1 MDHPEKLASCKS
13 SWMANLIGPCRNPG
27 YRVRRFMEDLRM
39 GIRVNTNVAS
49 LNAQRHLYNTTVKFQ
64 KSMERLSSGMRINRS
79 GDDAAGLAISESLKS
94 DIRAL
99 QQASR
104 NAADGIS
111 LVQVAEG
118 SLDEVNNILLRLR
131 ELAEQS
137 ATETLGEDERTYL
150 DSEFQ
155 ELLQEIDRISTTA
168 EFNGIMLLD
177 GSSQILDVQVGI
189 GTDAATSAVPI
200 DLTQIISS
208 DDLNLTFNTNPAI
221 GVNILG
227 TNGDTARAVIG
238 LVEAATG
245 TVSSVRSG
253 FGAAQNRLESSIR
266 NIGMTAEN
274 LAAANSRIR
283 DVDVALETSNMTSL
297 QILQQAGVS
306 ILSQSNMTSQLALN
320 LMGA

>member
-1 MDHPEKLASCKS
+1 
-13 SWMANLIGPCRNPG
+13 
-27 YRVRRFMEDLRM
+27 M

-49 LNAQRHLYNTTVKFQ
+49 LNAQRHLYNTTTRFQ

-104 NAADGIS
+104 NAADGVS

-137 ATETLGEDERTYL
+137 ATETLGEQERTYL

-155 ELLQEIDRISTTA
+155 ELLSEINRISTTA
-168 EFNGIMLLD
+168 EFNGIVLL
-177 GSSQILDVQVGI
+177 GGNNGQILDVQVGI
-189 GTDAATSAVPI
+189 GTDVATSTVPI
-200 DLTQIISS
+200 DLTQTISS
-208 DDLNLTFNTNPAI
+208 DALSLTLNADPNV

-227 TNGDTARAVIG
+227 TNGDDARVAIG
-238 LVEAATG
+238 LVEAATA
-245 TVSSVRSG
+245 TVSSVRAG
-253 FGAAQNRLESSIR
+253 FGAAQNRLETSIR

-274 LAAANSRIR
+274 LSAANSRIR

-306 ILSQSNMTSQLALN
+306 ILYQSNMTSQLALS
-320 LMGA
+320 LMGN

>member
-1 MDHPEKLASCKS
+1 
-13 SWMANLIGPCRNPG
+13 
-27 YRVRRFMEDLRM
+27 M
-39 GIRVNTNVAS
+39 GIRVNTNVGS
-49 LNAQRHLYNTTVKFQ
+49 LNAQRHLYNTTMKFQ

-137 ATETLGEDERTYL
+137 ATETLGENERNYL
-150 DSEFQ
+150 NDEFQ
-155 ELLQEIDRISTTA
+155 ELLLEIDRIGTTA

-177 GSSQILDVQVGI
+177 GTANSLDVQVGI
-189 GTDAATSAVPI
+189 GTVAATSTVPI
-200 DLTQIISS
+200 DLTQVISAS
-208 DDLNLTFNTNPAI
+208 DLGLVSGGGSLTIT
-221 GVNILG
+221 G
-227 TNGDTARAVIG
+227 TNGDAARVAIG

-245 TVSSVRSG
+245 TVSEVRAG
-253 FGAAQNRLESSIR
+253 FGAAQNRLETSIR

-274 LAAANSRIR
+274 LSAANSRIR

-320 LMGA
+320 LMGG

>member
-1 MDHPEKLASCKS
+1 
-13 SWMANLIGPCRNPG
+13 
-27 YRVRRFMEDLRM
+27 MEDQRM
-39 GIRVNTNVAS
+39 GIRVNTNVGS
-49 LNAQRHLYNTTVKFQ
+49 LNAQRHLYNTTMRFQ

-104 NAADGIS
+104 NASDGIS

-131 ELAEQS
+131 ELAEQA
-137 ATETLGEDERTYL
+137 ATETLGAAERVYL
-150 DSEFQ
+150 NDEFQ
-155 ELLQEIDRISTTA
+155 ELLLEIDRISGTA

-177 GSSQILDVQVGI
+177 GSMGNLDVQVGI
-189 GTDAATSAVPI
+189 GTNSATSAVPI

-208 DDLNLTFNTNPAI
+208 GELSLTAG
-221 GVNILG
+221 GVNIDG
-227 TNGDTARAVIG
+227 TNGDAARIAIG

-245 TVSSVRSG
+245 TVSSVRAG
-253 FGAAQNRLESSIR
+253 FGAAQNRLETSIR

-320 LMGA
+320 LLGA

>member
-1 MDHPEKLASCKS
+1 
-13 SWMANLIGPCRNPG
+13 
-27 YRVRRFMEDLRM
+27 M
-39 GIRVNTNVAS
+39 GIRINTNVGS
-49 LNAQRHLYNTTVKFQ
+49 LNAQRHLYNTTMGFQ

-111 LVQVAEG
+111 LVQTAEG

-131 ELAEQS
+131 ELAEQA
-137 ATETLGEDERTYL
+137 ATETLGESERVYL
-150 DSEFQ
+150 DNEFG
-155 ELLQEIDRISTTA
+155 ELLDEINRISTTA
-168 EFNGIMLLD
+168 EFNGIKLLD
-177 GSSQILDVQVGI
+177 GSQAILDVQVGI
-189 GTDAATSAVPI
+189 GTDASTSAVPI
-200 DLTQIISS
+200 DLTQIISATE
-208 DDLNLTFNTNPAI
+208 LNLTVGGAALSIT
-221 GVNILG
+221 G
-227 TNGDTARAVIG
+227 TDGDAARVAIG

-245 TVSSVRSG
+245 IVSSVRAG
-253 FGAAQNRLESSIR
+253 FGAAQNRLETSIR

-306 ILSQSNMTSQLALN
+306 ILSQSNMTSQLALK
-320 LMGA
+320 LLGA

>member
-1 MDHPEKLASCKS
+1 
-13 SWMANLIGPCRNPG
+13 
-27 YRVRRFMEDLRM
+27 MEDQIM
-39 GIRVNTNVAS
+39 GIRINTNVGS
-49 LNAQRHLYNTTVKFQ
+49 LNAQRHLYNTTMGFQ

-111 LVQVAEG
+111 LVQTAEG

-131 ELAEQS
+131 ELAEQA
-137 ATETLGEDERTYL
+137 ATETLGEEERVYL
-150 DSEFQ
+150 NSEFQ
-155 ELLQEIDRISTTA
+155 ELLDEIDRISITA
-168 EFNGIMLLD
+168 EFNGIKLLD
-177 GSSQILDVQVGI
+177 GSQAILDVQVGI

-200 DLTQIISS
+200 DLTQVISS
-208 DDLNLTFNTNPAI
+208 VDLSLTVGGAALSIT
-221 GVNILG
+221 G
-227 TNGDTARAVIG
+227 TDGDAARVAIG
-238 LVEAATG
+238 LVEAATA
-245 TVSSVRSG
+245 TVSSVRAG
-253 FGAAQNRLESSIR
+253 FGAAQNRLETSIR
-266 NIGMTAEN
+266 NIGMTSEN

-306 ILSQSNMTSQLALN
+306 ILSQSNMTSQLALK
-320 LMGA
+320 LLGA

>member
-1 MDHPEKLASCKS
+1 
-13 SWMANLIGPCRNPG
+13 
-27 YRVRRFMEDLRM
+27 M
-39 GIRVNTNVAS
+39 GIRVNTNVGS
-49 LNAQRHLYNTTVKFQ
+49 LNAQRHLYNTTTAFQ

-104 NAADGIS
+104 NAADGVS

-137 ATETLGEDERTYL
+137 ATETLGQDERVYL
-150 DSEFQ
+150 NSEFQ

-168 EFNGIMLLD
+168 EFNGIKLLD
-177 GSSQILDVQVGI
+177 GSQDVLDVQVGI
-189 GTDAATSAVPI
+189 GTNSATSAVPI
-200 DLTQIISS
+200 DLTQVISS
-208 DDLNLTFNTNPAI
+208 DDLNLTYGGAAL
-221 GVNILG
+221 NILG
-227 TNGDTARAVIG
+227 TNGTAARRAIG

-245 TVSSVRSG
+245 TVSSVRAG
-253 FGAAQNRLESSIR
+253 FGAAQNRLETSIR

-274 LAAANSRIR
+274 LSAANSRIR
-283 DVDVALETSNMTSL
+283 DVDVAVETSNMTSL

-306 ILSQSNMTSQLALN
+306 ILSQSNMTSQLALK
-320 LMGA
+320 LLGA

>member
-1 MDHPEKLASCKS
+1 
-13 SWMANLIGPCRNPG
+13 
-27 YRVRRFMEDLRM
+27 M
-39 GIRVNTNVAS
+39 GLRVNTNVGS
-49 LNAQRHLYNTTVKFQ
+49 LNAQRHLYNSTMGFQ
-64 KSMERLSSGMRINRS
+64 KSMERLSSGLRINRS

-131 ELAEQS
+131 ELSEQA
-137 ATETLGEDERTYL
+137 ATETLGSEERGYL

-155 ELLQEIDRISTTA
+155 ELLDEVDRISTTA

-177 GSSQILDVQVGI
+177 GTMGTLNVQVGV
-189 GTDAATSAVPI
+189 GTDPSTATVPV
-200 DLTQIISS
+200 DLTQAMGAA
-208 DDLNLTFNTNPAI
+208 DLNLPSDGSVTLTGSDGSNA
-221 GVNILG
+221 L
-227 TNGDTARAVIG
+227 TAMG
-238 LVEAATG
+238 LVMDATAI
-245 TVSSVRSG
+245 VSSARSG
-253 FGAAQNRLESSIR
+253 FGAAQNRLETSIR

-274 LAAANSRIR
+274 LSAANSRIR
-283 DVDVALETSNMTSL
+283 DVDIALETSNMTSL

-306 ILSQSNMTSQLALN
+306 ILSQANMTSQLALN
-320 LMGA
+320 LLQG